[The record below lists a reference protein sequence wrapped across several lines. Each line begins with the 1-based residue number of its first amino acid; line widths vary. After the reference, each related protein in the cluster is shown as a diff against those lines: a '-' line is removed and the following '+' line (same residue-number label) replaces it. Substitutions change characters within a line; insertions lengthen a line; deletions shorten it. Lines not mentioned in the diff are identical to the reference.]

1 MPRNYSEEEQQQS
14 NYGQQRSGGSGIA
27 KLATIGIILAILA
40 VVAMCSIKW
49 ETVKGNELGIKETFS
64 GGVQTNVLQPKT
76 YMLWR
81 GFEDIIQYDVS
92 SKVYDLQAYK
102 VQSVEGQDLKI
113 DLSLRW
119 RIDPARLVEIHK
131 TLRENIEKKVIESA
145 VQRIVKDE
153 ATKLRAIDAYSGTN
167 LVNLQKSIQDDLLR
181 PESEIRSRGVIVEN
195 FVIKHI
201 ELDEKYVDVI
211 KRKQVATQEQA
222 AAVEEQKAA
231 EAKALVAKATAQ
243 ADMNKKVVEA
253 ERDAKVQVLA
263 AEADQ
268 KKTVLAATADQEKAI
283 LAAKGEQQKS
293 TLESEGKMQ
302 AALNEAKGIEAL
314 GRAKAEAQR
323 LQLQAYDVKGADA
336 YVKVEVAKSVAQGM
350 QNIKGFLP
358 SNMNVSV
365 VGGDILK
372 AVDSLIGQKL
382 TDSK

>member
-1 MPRNYSEEEQQQS
+1 MPRAQEYEERE

-27 KLATIGIILAILA
+27 KLVTVGIVLAILA
-40 VVAMCSIKW
+40 IIAMCSIRW

-64 GGVQTNVLQPKT
+64 GGVQTNILQPKT

-92 SKVYDLQAYK
+92 SQVYDLQAYK

-119 RIDPARLVEIHK
+119 RIDPVRLVEIHR
-131 TLRENIEKKVIESA
+131 TLRENIAKKVIESA

-167 LVNLQKSIQDDLLR
+167 LVNLQKAIQDDLLR

-201 ELDEKYVDVI
+201 ELDEKYVEVI

-231 EAKALVAKATAQ
+231 DAKALVAKATAQ
-243 ADMNKKVVEA
+243 ADMNTKVVQA
-253 ERDAKVQVLA
+253 ERDAKVKVLA
-263 AEADQ
+263 AQADQ
-268 KKTVLAATADQEKAI
+268 EQTVLAAKADQEKAI
-283 LAAKGEQQKS
+283 LAAKGEQQKF

-314 GRAKAEAQR
+314 GRAKAEAQK
-323 LQLQAYDVKGADA
+323 LQLQAYDVAGADA

-358 SNMNVSV
+358 ANMSVSV
-365 VGGDILK
+365 IGEDVLKTVGSLVGQRVK
-372 AVDSLIGQKL
+372 AE
-382 TDSK
+382 

>member
-1 MPRNYSEEEQQQS
+1 MPRGQYSESQEQDS
-14 NYGQQRSGGSGIA
+14 QQRSGGSGIA
-27 KLATIGIILAILA
+27 KLVTVGIILAVLA
-40 VVAMCSIKW
+40 IVAMCSIKW

-64 GGVQTNVLQPKT
+64 GGVQTNVLQPRT

-92 SKVYDLQAYK
+92 SKVYDLKEYR

-167 LVNLQKSIQDDLLR
+167 LVNLQKTIQDDLLK
-181 PESEIRSRGVIVEN
+181 PESEIRSRGVVVEN

-201 ELDEKYVDVI
+201 ELDPKYIDVI
-211 KRKQVATQEQA
+211 KRKQIATQEQL

-231 EAKALVAKATAQ
+231 EAKALVAQSDAKAN
-243 ADMNKKVVEA
+243 MNKIVVEA
-253 ERDAKVQVLA
+253 ERDAKVQVLKA
-263 AEADQ
+263 QADQ
-268 KKTVLAATADQEKAI
+268 EKTVLAAKADQEKAI

-314 GRAKAEAQR
+314 GRAKAEAQK

-336 YVKVEVAKSVAQGM
+336 YVKVEVAKSVASGM
-350 QNIKGFLP
+350 QNFRGMLP
-358 SNMNVSV
+358 SNMSVSV
-365 VGGDILK
+365 IGTDILK
-372 AVDSLIGQKL
+372 AVENLTGTKL
-382 TDSK
+382 AETK

>member
-1 MPRNYSEEEQQQS
+1 MPRATDYEEQQ

-27 KLATIGIILAILA
+27 KLATVGIILAILA
-40 VVAMCSIKW
+40 IVAMCSIRW

-92 SKVYDLQAYK
+92 SQVYDLQAYK

-131 TLRENIEKKVIESA
+131 TLRENIAKKVIESA

-336 YVKVEVAKSVAQGM
+336 YVTVEVAKSVASGM
-350 QNIKGFLP
+350 QNFSGLLP
-358 SNMNVSV
+358 ANMSVSV
-365 VGGDILK
+365 ISEDIMKSVQTLVK
-372 AVDSLIGQKL
+372 QRSTPAKQ
-382 TDSK
+382 

>member
-1 MPRNYSEEEQQQS
+1 MPRAQEQYEDQA

-27 KLATIGIILAILA
+27 RLVTFGIILAVLA
-40 VVAMCSIKW
+40 IVAMTSIKW

-64 GGVQTNVLQPKT
+64 GGVENKVYQPKT

-81 GFEDIIQYDVS
+81 WFEDMIQYDVS
-92 SKVYDLQAYK
+92 SQVYDLREYK

-119 RIDPARLVEIHK
+119 HIDPERLVNVHK
-131 TLRENIEKKVIESA
+131 TLRENISKKVIESA

-153 ATKLRAIDAYSGTN
+153 ATKLKAIDAYSGTN
-167 LVNLQKSIQDDLLR
+167 LVNLQKTIQDDLLR
-181 PESEIRSRGVIVEN
+181 PESEIRSRGVVVEN

-201 ELDEKYVDVI
+201 ELDEKYIDVI
-211 KRKQVATQEQA
+211 KKKQIATQEQA

-243 ADMNKKVVEA
+243 ADMNTKVVEA
-253 ERDAKVQVLA
+253 ERDAKVQVLK
-263 AEADQ
+263 AEADN
-268 KKTVLAATADQEKAI
+268 EKAV
-283 LAAKGEQQKS
+283 LSAKGEQQKS

-323 LQLQAYDVKGADA
+323 LQLQAYNVPGADA
-336 YVKVEVAKSVAQGM
+336 YVTVEVAKSVSQGM
-350 QNIKGFLP
+350 QNIQGFLP
-358 SNMNVSV
+358 ANMNVSV
-365 VGGDILK
+365 ISEDVLKSVKTLVGK
-372 AVDSLIGQKL
+372 RL

>member
-1 MPRNYSEEEQQQS
+1 MPRESQYEESQ

-27 KLATIGIILAILA
+27 KLATVGIILAILA
-40 VVAMCSIKW
+40 IVAMCSIRW

-336 YVKVEVAKSVAQGM
+336 YVTVEVAKSVASGM
-350 QNIKGFLP
+350 QNISGLLP
-358 SNMNVSV
+358 SNMSVSV
-365 VGGDILK
+365 ISEDILK
-372 AVDSLIGQKL
+372 SVQTLVKQRSTPAKQ
-382 TDSK
+382 

>member
-1 MPRNYSEEEQQQS
+1 MPRATDYEEQQ

-40 VVAMCSIKW
+40 IVAMCSIRW
-49 ETVKGNELGIKETFS
+49 ETVKGNELGIKETFNS
-64 GGVQTNVLQPKT
+64 GVQTNVLQPKT

-336 YVKVEVAKSVAQGM
+336 YVKVEVAKSVASGM

-358 SNMNVSV
+358 SNMSVSV
-365 VGGDILK
+365 IGDDVLK
-372 AVDSLIGQKL
+372 TVESFLGERVKAK
-382 TDSK
+382 

>member
-1 MPRNYSEEEQQQS
+1 MPRETQYEESQ

-27 KLATIGIILAILA
+27 KLATVGIILAILA
-40 VVAMCSIKW
+40 IVAMCSIRW

-336 YVKVEVAKSVAQGM
+336 YVTVEVAKSVASGM
-350 QNIKGFLP
+350 QNISGLLP
-358 SNMNVSV
+358 SNMSVSV
-365 VGGDILK
+365 ISEDILK
-372 AVDSLIGQKL
+372 SVQTLVKQRSTPAKQ
-382 TDSK
+382 